1 PRYTVDSYD
10 LNHLEDILEYDMAF
24 AGKPSQ
30 EGLEFKGWYSE
41 TNPTNIYEFFNMTY
55 KAKWGPV
62 GVDMEED
69 GTINAKLVNG
79 TGGRR
84 TPYVINIYNEA
95 GFNTF
100 SKWLNNKRLVKD
112 FYRYGEPKVEG
123 NTTTYTLHVFENIED
138 IDRIPVIYFEIKVDT
153 SNTELIKLLD
163 SIRKFEVEDIIFN
176 EFEGSFD
183 APHEIRI
190 NTEEGL
196 NQLLDGLDNNDKLV
210 GYYRNADYKYE
221 ERYDVT
227 YELIAETKAGETI
240 HMFVILDNLET
251 DMMNRIESIPT
262 ELQEKPVAPS
272 FENDAVELTKGNG
285 QKDNPYELSIKDI
298 DTDKLDEFLTELKS
312 SNPVVES
319 VDTEGEYKIYKVK
332 IDKKSKNVDSIYIT
346 LKVKNDKTELINA
359 LNDFAKETNQAII
372 KDFEV
377 ESGNNAG
384 GSESNPAIIKI
395 NNVDGLKYVLDK
407 IVTDNKMSVGIS
419 NKTEETDILTYKVDV
434 IDGINSYHVNLKVD
448 KTNTAV
454 TSILDD
460 MYNQNDSEDE
470 SEKDIV
476 DMETEG
482 ANGSE
487 VKPYEIRVNTV
498 TGLNTLL
505 NHIEG
510 NYGKYYRTD
519 KIEKINEWDVMYE
532 IRAVLDDK
540 ITCFNIIVD
549 DTKKD
554 VINVLDD
561 IKTERPSL
569 PEQPPVEP
577 ELPEQPENKPEV
589 EQPPTVSPGDEEDKE
604 EEEPGNGDDAHK
616 PEEKP
621 EEPSVPEAP
630 IVPNPPVE
638 DEEEE
643 TPEDTLPPTEDDSN
657 NDSEQPS
664 NPIIPNPPFGDQENE
679 DDNVTDKPETPE
691 FNHDVIELGKGDG
704 QKDNPFE
711 LSIKDVEIK
720 EVKGFLTELKELNPK
735 VESVTKEGNYT
746 LYKIKIDKKSRNA
759 TDSVYITIK
768 VDDSQTELLS
778 AFNDFAV
785 ETNSTIVLPEQ
796 GTSDNTD
803 TNVKPETEKTEV
815 NSKPEFE
822 NKLDTNTGTE
832 GVVDNNTNNNINSEG
847 NISTNNSSSDNP
859 KTEDVGIVG
868 YATLGLASILGIFK
882 NRRKRN

>member
-1 PRYTVDSYD
+1 
-10 LNHLEDILEYDMAF
+10 M
-24 AGKPSQ
+24 
-30 EGLEFKGWYSE
+30 
-41 TNPTNIYEFFNMTY
+41 
-55 KAKWGPV
+55 
-62 GVDMEED
+62 
-69 GTINAKLVNG
+69 
-79 TGGRR
+79 
-84 TPYVINIYNEA
+84 
-95 GFNTF
+95 
-100 SKWLNNKRLVKD
+100 
-112 FYRYGEPKVEG
+112 
-123 NTTTYTLHVFENIED
+123 
-138 IDRIPVIYFEIKVDT
+138 
-153 SNTELIKLLD
+153 LD

-577 ELPEQPENKPEV
+577 ELPEEPEVKPDEPTDKPEDDNDAPSDPSIPETPEQPENKPEV

-638 DEEEE
+638 DDDNNDSELPDGENGETEQPPTEEDTPDGGEGEGEE